1 MTNELTERLRA
12 HADAHEYIAGSDD
25 EQKQWMDDL
34 REAAA
39 AIERLQAEN
48 VSFRAAMKACS
59 ALRPVGDADIC
70 GGMSDALSAE
80 TTALRKDLD
89 DVLDA
94 LRHLR
99 SCQHRPPII
108 DGDSEAWWRAAVDE
122 ADLLLT
128 RFAIPTVQQESDH
141 WGIP

>member
-1 MTNELTERLRA
+1 MDIVDSIERYLSGGDANKGARTRMVRA
-12 HADAHEYIAGSDD
+12 RDKIV
-25 EQKQWMDDL
+25 
-34 REAAA
+34 
-39 AIERLQAEN
+39 RLQAEI
-48 VSFRAAMKACS
+48 A
-59 ALRPVGDADIC
+59 
-70 GGMSDALSAE
+70 
-80 TTALRKDLD
+80 ALRKDLD
-89 DVLDA
+89 DALLA

>member
-1 MTNELTERLRA
+1 MSALG
-12 HADAHEYIAGSDD
+12 IAAGVVAVILLCALSY
-25 EQKQWMDDL
+25 WIGT
-34 REAAA
+34 RV
-39 AIERLQAEN
+39 QARRD
-48 VSFRAAMKACS
+48 FKALES